1 MFQDEADQAAN
12 APTMAS
18 REPAFST
25 GHRIRRAR
33 TFRAPVLIGAI
44 LAGGVLGGA
53 AAAGAGSLLEPPA
66 GAPASVSSPVTA
78 QVVVNSTDGVATVAA
93 AAKKA
98 SPSVVTIS
106 AASGS
111 AGGTGSGIVLDQQG
125 HILTNT
131 HVVTLDGQSAS
142 ASIEVR
148 TNDGN
153 VYPGTVVGT
162 DPLSDLAVVK
172 IDAQGLVPATLG
184 DSSKAN
190 VGDNV
195 IAIGAP
201 LGLQGTVTDGIVSA
215 VNRTISIASSAAPDT
230 TGSSGGN
237 GAGGSGRRY
246 RYSQPGAQNSSGTPS
261 SDISIN
267 VLQTDAPINPGNSGG
282 PLVSSSGDVLGIN
295 VAIASAGAS
304 TSGGQSGSIGV
315 GFSIPVNDAKRV
327 AQEIIAGG
335 SASHG
340 QLGASLADAQ
350 AGSGSQFTSGARVT
364 AVSGGT
370 PAAKAGI
377 TSGDVITAL
386 DGRAIQNAEEAT
398 ASIREHA
405 AGDTV
410 RITVL
415 RGGKEQQVDLTLGSA
430 PKA

>member
-1 MFQDEADQAAN
+1 M
-12 APTMAS
+12 T
-18 REPAFST
+18 
-25 GHRIRRAR
+25 
-33 TFRAPVLIGAI
+33 
-44 LAGGVLGGA
+44 
-53 AAAGAGSLLEPPA
+53 
-66 GAPASVSSPVTA
+66 
-78 QVVVNSTDGVATVAA
+78 A

-106 AASGS
+106 ATSGS
-111 AGGTGSGIVLDQQG
+111 AGGTGSGIILDAQG

-172 IDAQGLVPATLG
+172 IDSQGLVPAALG

-190 VGDNV
+190 VGDKV

-215 VNRTISIASSAAPDT
+215 LNRTISIASSAAPDT
-230 TGSSGGN
+230 SGSSGSNGSGGN
-237 GAGGSGRRY
+237 GRRY
-246 RYSQPGAQNSSGTPS
+246 RYSQPGAQNSTGTSS

-282 PLVSSSGDVLGIN
+282 PLVNSAGEVLGIN

-350 AGSGSQFTSGARVT
+350 AGSGSQFTSGAQVT

-370 PAAKAGI
+370 PAANAGI

-410 RITVL
+410 SVTL
-415 RGGKEQQVDLTLGSA
+415 MRGGTSQHVDVTLGA
-430 PKA
+430 TPKA

>member
-1 MFQDEADQAAN
+1 MFQDEADQAGN
-12 APTMAS
+12 ALMMPS
-18 REPAFST
+18 RKPVSSP
-25 GHRIRRAR
+25 GHQIRRGR
-33 TFRAPVLIGAI
+33 TYRAPVLIGAI
-44 LAGGVLGGA
+44 LAGGMLGGA
-53 AAAGAGSLLEPPA
+53 AAAGAGSLLEPST
-66 GAPASVSSPVTA
+66 GAHSSVGSPVTA
-78 QVVVNSTDGVATVAA
+78 QVVVNSTDGVAAVAA

-106 AASGS
+106 ATSAS
-111 AGGTGSGIVLDQQG
+111 AGGTGSGIILDAQG

-162 DPLSDLAVVK
+162 DPFSDLAVVK

-230 TGSSGGN
+230 TGSPGNNGSGGN
-237 GAGGSGRRY
+237 GRRY
-246 RYSQPGAQNSSGTPS
+246 RYSQPGAQNSTGAAS

-282 PLVSSSGDVLGIN
+282 PLVNSAGEVLGIN
-295 VAIASAGAS
+295 VAIASPGAT
-304 TSGGQSGSIGV
+304 TSGAQSGSIGV

-340 QLGASLADAQ
+340 QLGAGLADAQ
-350 AGSGSQFTSGARVT
+350 AGSGSQFTSGAQVT
-364 AVSGGT
+364 AVSGGS

-377 TSGDVITAL
+377 TNGDVITAL
-386 DGRAIQNAEEAT
+386 DGRSIQNAEEAT

-410 RITVL
+410 KITLL

>member
-1 MFQDEADQAAN
+1 MFQDEADQAGN
-12 APTMAS
+12 APTITS
-18 REPAFST
+18 GEPLPSPGYRT
-25 GHRIRRAR
+25 GRGR

-44 LAGGVLGGA
+44 LAGGMLGGA
-53 AAAGAGSLLEPPA
+53 AAAGAGSLLEPST
-66 GAPASVSSPVTA
+66 GAPASVSSPLTA
-78 QVVVNSTDGVATVAA
+78 QVVVNSTDGVAAVAV

-106 AASGS
+106 ATSDS
-111 AGGTGSGIVLDQQG
+111 AGGTGSGIILDQQG

-215 VNRTISIASSAAPDT
+215 VNRTITIASSAAPDT
-230 TGSSGGN
+230 TGSTGN
-237 GAGGSGRRY
+237 NGSGGSGRRY
-246 RYSQPGAQNSSGTPS
+246 RYSQPGAQNSTGAAS

-282 PLVSSSGDVLGIN
+282 PLVNSAGEVLGIN

-340 QLGASLADAQ
+340 QLGASLSDAQ
-350 AGSGSQFTSGARVT
+350 AGPGSQFTSGARVT
-364 AVSGGT
+364 GVSGGT
-370 PAAKAGI
+370 SAAKAGI

-398 ASIREHA
+398 ASFREHA
-405 AGDTV
+405 AGDTM
-410 RITVL
+410 RITL
-415 RGGKEQQVDLTLGSA
+415 IRGGKEQQVSVTLGSA